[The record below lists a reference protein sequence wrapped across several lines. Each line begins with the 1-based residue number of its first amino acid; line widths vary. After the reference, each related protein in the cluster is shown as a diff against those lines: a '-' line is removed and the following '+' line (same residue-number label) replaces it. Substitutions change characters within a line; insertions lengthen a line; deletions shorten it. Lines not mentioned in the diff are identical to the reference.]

1 MLTPKLTLL
10 IQNIVLVAKQ
20 MIERLETFGTLGNQE
35 VLKKI
40 QIWVEKLVE
49 KVLKVD
55 IKVFWSCLTL
65 LDFVNLFQLRN
76 FVI

>member
-10 IQNIVLVAKQ
+10 IKNIVLVAKQ

-49 KVLKVD
+49 KVRKVD

>member
-10 IQNIVLVAKQ
+10 IKNIVLVAEQ
-20 MIERLETFGTLGNQE
+20 MIERLKTWDLRKSGSIKKNSNLG
-35 VLKKI
+35 
-40 QIWVEKLVE
+40 EKLVK
-49 KVLKVD
+49 KVRKVD
-55 IKVFWSCLTL
+55 IKVFWSCPTL